1 MAKRKLDFAIS
12 ILSFVAPMLTGFAVS
27 AGEPVVQPASLFR
40 EFSGSVES
48 NGGLKA
54 TLRGQLPRACA
65 EHFQIFSTGQVDDQG
80 FVVFSIIDES
90 AKGVR
95 CIREG
100 SWRNEDWVS
109 FESLDP
115 ARYQVAVE
123 ISSSSVGASRLGAI
137 RVGARGPMPPMPVAS
152 RVAME
157 ASSCTQCNRPP
168 QPGSGVAGGPGFRD
182 DLKSVAERGRG
193 RRPPGENDRFGGD
206 IGDGDLGGE
215 PGREF
220 AGDRGSREKKRIGSS
235 RRRSRA
241 DFDDDDDDDDLG
253 VARAARGGGGGM
265 NSMYGGGMMPS
276 WYVPGY
282 GAGYGASTMM
292 GYGSQQMGTGGLFGG
307 QATMGMSLF
316 PSLATGGYG
325 YGQGQNS
332 MLPYGLW
339 GR

>member
-12 ILSFVAPMLTGFAVS
+12 ILSFVAPMFTGFAVS
-27 AGEPVVQPASLFR
+27 AGEPVAQPASLFR

-54 TLRGQLPRACA
+54 TLRGQLPRACT
-65 EHFQIFSTGQVDDQG
+65 EHFRIFSTGQVDEHG

-109 FESLDP
+109 FESLDR
-115 ARYQVAVE
+115 ARYQVTVE
-123 ISSSSVGASRLGAI
+123 ISSSSMDASRLGAI

-152 RVAME
+152 RVEME

-168 QPGSGVAGGPGFRD
+168 QPGSCIAGGPGFRD
-182 DLKSVAERGRG
+182 DLKSVAERVSG
-193 RRPPGENDRFGGD
+193 RRPPVENDRVGGD
-206 IGDGDLGGE
+206 SADGDLGA
-215 PGREF
+215 EF
-220 AGDRGSREKKRIGSS
+220 AGDQGAREKKRIGSS

-241 DFDDDDDDDDLG
+241 DFDDDDDDDVG
-253 VARAARGGGGGM
+253 VARTARGGGGGM

-276 WYVPGY
+276 WYVPSY
-282 GAGYGASTMM
+282 GAGYGVSTMM
-292 GYGSQQMGTGGLFGG
+292 GYGSQQMGTRGLFGG

-325 YGQGQNS
+325 YGQRQNS